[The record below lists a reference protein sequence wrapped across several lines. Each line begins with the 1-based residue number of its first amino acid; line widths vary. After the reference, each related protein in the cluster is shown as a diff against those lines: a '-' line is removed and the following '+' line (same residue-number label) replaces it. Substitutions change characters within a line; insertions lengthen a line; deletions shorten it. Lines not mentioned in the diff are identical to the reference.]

1 MGGWMQGSGRLQQSG
16 QLWTGGGQ
24 GRNGQRRKVG
34 HTRPV
39 TTGQSLRKSL
49 AWPEHP
55 PALTQMSASR
65 DFPAPSGCP
74 FFPHRSQIFVDSTL
88 RVTSKCAKA
97 VSDCHSREVV
107 SLRCKTW
114 QAQFTTWR
122 SHLEPPTAI
131 YLPGCMANSITRY
144 LVLPIPRPGNP
155 TQLHGHY

>member
-74 FFPHRSQIFVDSTL
+74 FFQLSVSFIFFSVFLTVTKSLWIQRCVWLLSVPRRSAIAIPEKLSL
-88 RVTSKCAKA
+88 
-97 VSDCHSREVV
+97 SDTRLGRLNSPRGGRI
-107 SLRCKTW
+107 SNRRRP
-114 QAQFTTWR
+114 FTFQVAWR
-122 SHLEPPTAI
+122 IA
-131 YLPGCMANSITRY
+131 
-144 LVLPIPRPGNP
+144 
-155 TQLHGHY
+155 